1 MAANGRRYSATGSI
15 TAAATK
21 TILGLTGGT
30 TVRTAIFDVML
41 SNFATPADNAAQW
54 QVRRSTVAAT
64 GGTALTAPP
73 LDSADPAAVTAVQ
86 VAPSAE
92 PTYTASTTLLDIAVN
107 QRASFR
113 WVCAPYSELIAPA
126 TSANGLGLQCIAVNA
141 GVGSADATIL
151 FME

>member
-1 MAANGRRYSATGSI
+1 MTPRRYSATGSI

-30 TVRTAIFDVML
+30 TIRTSVYDLVL

-54 QVRRSTVAAT
+54 QLRRSTVAAT
-64 GGTALTAPP
+64 GGTALTPP
-73 LDSADPAAVTAVQ
+73 ALDSADPAAVTAVQ

-92 PTYTASTTLLDIAVN
+92 PTYTASMTLLDVAVN
-107 QRASFR
+107 QRATFR
-113 WVCAPYSELIAPA
+113 WVAAPGSEFITPA
-126 TSANGLGLQCIAVNA
+126 TSANGIGCQCVAVNA